1 MLDFLAYRPAQVYTF
16 ITTEK
21 MVVKRLWVL
30 KSLAKLGDHMS
41 SSKSLAGQILRWF
54 SDSRSDH
61 KKDEQATGRPRTRG
75 QRGSC
80 PLDQES
86 TLDMV
91 YLDVILSGKK
101 RSLGQQKVPNR

>member
-1 MLDFLAYRPAQVYTF
+1 
-16 ITTEK
+16 
-21 MVVKRLWVL
+21 
-30 KSLAKLGDHMS
+30 MS

-54 SDSRSDH
+54 YDRRSGH

-86 TLDMV
+86 TFDMVLLDMV
-91 YLDVILSGKK
+91 FSLTTNQRTVLSVMTFQRNEQGHMLLY
-101 RSLGQQKVPNR
+101 SQ